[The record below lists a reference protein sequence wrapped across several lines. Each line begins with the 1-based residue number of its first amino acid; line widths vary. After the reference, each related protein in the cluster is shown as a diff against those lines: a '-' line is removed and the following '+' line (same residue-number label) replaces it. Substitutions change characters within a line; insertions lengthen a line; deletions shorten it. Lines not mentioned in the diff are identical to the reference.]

1 MENFILANR
10 RIITSQRALRIEP
23 MRKSW
28 KLVYIYDFAEDIH
41 AIKQTSWQKF
51 AIFARDR
58 PLRQWVQCFAQYG
71 KMKENEFIKF
81 SPEKNLT
88 L

>member
-41 AIKQTSWQKF
+41 AIKQTSW
-51 AIFARDR
+51 
-58 PLRQWVQCFAQYG
+58 
-71 KMKENEFIKF
+71 
-81 SPEKNLT
+81 
-88 L
+88 